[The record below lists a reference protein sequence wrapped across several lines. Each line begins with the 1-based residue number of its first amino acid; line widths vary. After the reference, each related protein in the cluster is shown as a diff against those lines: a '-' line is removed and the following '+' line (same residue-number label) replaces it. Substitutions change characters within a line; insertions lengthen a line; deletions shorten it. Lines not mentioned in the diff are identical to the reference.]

1 MLVAVATQGHN
12 TPLRGMP
19 NKIGRPVRLTLSYS
33 LHGVVLP
40 LVETVKTIKSN

>member
-1 MLVAVATQGHN
+1 MLVAAVTRGHN

-19 NKIGRPVRLTLSYS
+19 DKISRPIRLTLSYS